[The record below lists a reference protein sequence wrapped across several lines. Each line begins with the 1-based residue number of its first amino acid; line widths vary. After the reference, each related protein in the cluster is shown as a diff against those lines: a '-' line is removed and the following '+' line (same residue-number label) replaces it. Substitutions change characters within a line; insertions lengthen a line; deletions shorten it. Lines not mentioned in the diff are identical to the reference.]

1 MVFITQALGSKELQL
16 SGFPCLVTLLGN
28 IAITVEDRILALK
41 DAQTMGLIEHCIISR
56 SNLKLNLLISYTQTT
71 FLGLS
76 FCLKLTT
83 AGGINRRK
91 FNALRKCKCIISIAT

>member
-1 MVFITQALGSKELQL
+1 MVFITQALGCKELQL
-16 SGFPCLVTLLGN
+16 SGFTCLVTLLGY

-41 DAQTMGLIEHCIISR
+41 DAQTMGLIEHRIISR

-71 FLGLS
+71 FLCLS

-83 AGGINRRK
+83 AGGINRWK
-91 FNALRKCKCIISIAT
+91 FDAL

>member
-41 DAQTMGLIEHCIISR
+41 DTQTMSLIEHRIISR

-71 FLGLS
+71 FLCLS
-76 FCLKLTT
+76 FSLQLTT
-83 AGGINRRK
+83 AGGINRWK
-91 FNALRKCKCIISIAT
+91 FNAL